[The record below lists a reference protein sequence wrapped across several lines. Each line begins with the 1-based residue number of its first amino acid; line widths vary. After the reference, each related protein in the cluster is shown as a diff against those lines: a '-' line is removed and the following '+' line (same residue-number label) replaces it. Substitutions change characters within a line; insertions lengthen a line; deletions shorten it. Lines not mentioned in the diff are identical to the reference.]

1 MNVFLGSL
9 MLVPYNFAPTGYAFC
24 QGQLLPLS
32 QNTALF
38 SLFGTYYGGDGKS
51 TFGLPTL
58 TGALA
63 VGFGQTPGFSNYSI
77 GEAAGSP
84 TVGLNA
90 LSAPPHTHQAQG
102 TDSGGNSASPTGCAL
117 GKPGD
122 GTQIY
127 TTTTTPLVQ
136 MNSTSIEPYGKGLPH
151 NNMMPYLALNWIV
164 ALQGIYP
171 SRS

>member
-1 MNVFLGSL
+1 MENFLGQLALFPWSNIPKGW
-9 MLVPYNFAPTGYAFC
+9 VPC
-24 QGQLLPLS
+24 KGQLL
-32 QNTALF
+32 QVNQFQALF
-38 SLFGTYYGGDGKS
+38 SLLGTTFGGDGRT
-51 TFGLPTL
+51 TFGLPDLQGRTPIGSNNSFPLGNRGGEEFHQL
-58 TGALA
+58 TGNE
-63 VGFGQTPGFSNYSI
+63 V
-77 GEAAGSP
+77 AA
-84 TVGLNA
+84 
-90 LSAPPHTHQAQG
+90 HTHQAQG

-136 MNSTSIEPYGKGLPH
+136 MNSTSVEPYGKGQPH
-151 NNMMPYLALNWIV
+151 NNMMPYLALNWII